1 MCVLMCVTQWC
12 GQDERCHR
20 LQLPD
25 LLISPM
31 QHCTKVPL
39 LLHNI
44 GRYTHD
50 DVEQQML
57 TESLRTLETSLG
69 TSATQYYY
77 TQPRPPQRARRVYF
91 SSYRKQVVLCK
102 RVALPLMPTKNGQL
116 PATPKHVYLNTQQYS
131 VILRVHR
138 FNVIL
143 NTNQSHTTLF
153 FGLLQQSELF
163 RAFPFNLG
171 IRHWR
176 KWFHVLFVYKLRY
189 TF

>member
-1 MCVLMCVTQWC
+1 MSFGLIEGPLHANCYSVHAPMLTQIACHYTETNSLFDAGAATHDRGFNYCRKRKEGRFGNGTRGLRCEGMSAFWRRVTRMWSGRMSVLTSVRCNISRCEKEDEMCVLMCVTQWC

-77 TQPRPPQRARRVYF
+77 TQPRPP
-91 SSYRKQVVLCK
+91 
-102 RVALPLMPTKNGQL
+102 
-116 PATPKHVYLNTQQYS
+116 
-131 VILRVHR
+131 
-138 FNVIL
+138 
-143 NTNQSHTTLF
+143 
-153 FGLLQQSELF
+153 
-163 RAFPFNLG
+163 
-171 IRHWR
+171 
-176 KWFHVLFVYKLRY
+176 
-189 TF
+189 